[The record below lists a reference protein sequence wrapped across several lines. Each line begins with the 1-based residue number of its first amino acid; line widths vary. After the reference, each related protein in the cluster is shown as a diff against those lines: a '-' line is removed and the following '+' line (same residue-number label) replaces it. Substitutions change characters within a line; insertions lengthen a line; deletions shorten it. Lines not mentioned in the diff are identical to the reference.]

1 MARPSLDLGTAGAVR
16 VYPVPTGG
24 YRAMTRYRDWDG
36 TVRLIERRG
45 STKGAATKALTL
57 AIRDRSRAGSGSDI
71 TPDTKVAVLAEQWFS
86 EVSSGSLSPSTLEV
100 YGDMLRR
107 LIIPALGNLRVREL
121 TVGSVDRH
129 LNAVKVKHGP
139 AVAKTDRTVL
149 SGLCKLACRHDAL
162 GSNPCRETSRLS
174 TKPKKPPASLSVDEI
189 RLLRT
194 SLAADQQAIEAD
206 IVDLVTLLMASG
218 LRLGEALSL
227 RWADVDLESGTLE
240 VKGTVLRVRG
250 EGLII
255 TSSPKS
261 AAGYRILKLPT
272 WAADMLRRR
281 YASRVGDQVFP
292 APRSGTVRDRS
303 NTGRSLRSAFA
314 RAGFAGLSSHA
325 FRKSV
330 ATLMSEAGLSS
341 RDAAD
346 QLGHSRPSMTTDVY
360 FGRKKRARGA
370 AAVLENLF
378 DG

>member
-1 MARPSLDLGTAGAVR
+1 
-16 VYPVPTGG
+16 
-24 YRAMTRYRDWDG
+24 MTRL
-36 TVRLIERRG
+36 VR
-45 STKGAATKALTL
+45 
-57 AIRDRSRAGSGSDI
+57 
-71 TPDTKVAVLAEQWFS
+71 
-86 EVSSGSLSPSTLEV
+86 
-100 YGDMLRR
+100 
-107 LIIPALGNLRVREL
+107 IPAGTHHGFRPNL
-121 TVGSVDRH
+121 
-129 LNAVKVKHGP
+129 
-139 AVAKTDRTVL
+139 
-149 SGLCKLACRHDAL
+149 
-162 GSNPCRETSRLS
+162 
-174 TKPKKPPASLSVDEI
+174 KKPPASLSVDEI
-189 RLLRT
+189 RLLHT
-194 SLAADQQAIEAD
+194 SLAEDQQALEAD
-206 IVDLVTLLMASG
+206 IVDLVTLLIASG

-240 VKGTVLRVRG
+240 VKGTVLRVKG

-261 AAGYRILKLPT
+261 AAGHRVLELPT
-272 WAADMLRRR
+272 WAADTLRRR

-314 RAGFAGLSSHA
+314 RAGFVGLSSHA